1 MPNPASGVFKQVAYK
16 VESAYGAAP
25 GQSGAQA
32 LRRVQSTLDLTKET
46 YQSQEIRTSQQMAD
60 FRHGVRSVTGKIGG
74 ELSPGTWADFLR
86 LALRRD
92 FTAVTAIASLS
103 VTIASTTSNRY
114 TVTRSTGSW
123 LTDGVKVGMVGRL
136 SGGTLNVANS
146 AKNLL
151 VVALTATVATVLVL
165 NGSAM
170 VAEGPIA
177 SVTFTPTGKRT
188 YTPTSGH
195 TDNSMSVEHWYSD
208 LGQSELFLGL
218 KPTKIAIGLPATGLA
233 TVDVDMVGQDVADTT
248 AKRGSVALTSQYFT
262 SPTAANGAGLAA
274 AVNGAV
280 CIGGV
285 PVATITGATLDI
297 ASNYTG
303 DAVVGSNIKPF
314 QFAGRVLVTGQ
325 ITAYFDSV
333 TLRDAFWAETEVEI
347 VMAFSSD
354 NTATSEFMA
363 FTVSR
368 VKTGGAAKDDGEK
381 ALVQTIP
388 FQALERVS
396 GGGAGTA
403 YDQTTL
409 AVQDSLAA

>member
-1 MPNPASGVFKQVAYK
+1 M
-16 VESAYGAAP
+16 
-25 GQSGAQA
+25 
-32 LRRVQSTLDLTKET
+32 
-46 YQSQEIRTSQQMAD
+46 
-60 FRHGVRSVTGKIGG
+60 
-74 ELSPGTWADFLR
+74 
-86 LALRRD
+86 
-92 FTAVTAIASLS
+92 
-103 VTIASTTSNRY
+103 
-114 TVTRSTGSW
+114 
-123 LTDGVKVGMVGRL
+123 
-136 SGGTLNVANS
+136 
-146 AKNLL
+146 
-151 VVALTATVATVLVL
+151 LVL

-363 FTVSR
+363 FAVSR
-368 VKTGGAAKDDGEK
+368 VKTGGAARTTAKRPSCRPSHSRRWSACPAVAPARPTTRPLWRCRTPWPPDPPARPGRLTSTDRPRF
-381 ALVQTIP
+381 AT
-388 FQALERVS
+388 FA
-396 GGGAGTA
+396 GGGRGRHGHNHHPRKPWTPPSPHRSIS
-403 YDQTTL
+403 T
-409 AVQDSLAA
+409 